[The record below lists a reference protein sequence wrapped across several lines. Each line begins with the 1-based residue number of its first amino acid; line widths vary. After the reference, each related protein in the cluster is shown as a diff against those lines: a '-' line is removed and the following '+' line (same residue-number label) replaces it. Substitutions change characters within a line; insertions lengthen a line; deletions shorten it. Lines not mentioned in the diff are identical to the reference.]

1 MAELIVIGYDDEETA
16 AKAAAEVERLAADL
30 IIEPESVAV
39 LTRDM
44 DGRYRV
50 HTNHHPVAEGATW
63 GMLWGALFGLIFFI
77 PLVGFAI
84 GGAMGALLGAFA
96 KVGVD
101 KQFQTEVRDMV
112 QPGTSA
118 LFLIVDKM
126 TSDKALEALGKFGGR
141 VLKTSLS
148 KDAERQL
155 QEALYGAAATADGQS
170 GTAADG
176 VPAGAS

>member
-84 GGAMGALLGAFA
+84 GGAMGALLGA
-96 KVGVD
+96 
-101 KQFQTEVRDMV
+101 T
-112 QPGTSA
+112 
-118 LFLIVDKM
+118 
-126 TSDKALEALGKFGGR
+126 
-141 VLKTSLS
+141 
-148 KDAERQL
+148 
-155 QEALYGAAATADGQS
+155 
-170 GTAADG
+170 
-176 VPAGAS
+176 PAGSVRALVYPNSAVSSCENWRSV